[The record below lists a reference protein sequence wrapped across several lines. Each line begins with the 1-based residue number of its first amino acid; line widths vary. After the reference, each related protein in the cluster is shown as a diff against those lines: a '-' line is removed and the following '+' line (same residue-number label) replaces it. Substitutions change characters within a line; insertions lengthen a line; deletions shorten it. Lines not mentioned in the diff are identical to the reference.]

1 LDGSSPRLGKSRENP
16 SDASDVRDSR
26 LGLSRL
32 RERLRDDAE
41 LLDGVRERRGCVE
54 ASEPVGDGDIRRMK
68 AAKRSRSDGAPG
80 RRPILEPICLRE
92 LERDILGDYLK
103 VCSLND
109 GFCIIERT
117 TRTSAIGRSISRIF
131 SELPETPGEHVRKM
145 LHFLSGRKLA
155 LTSSYLRQRRGPLY
169 YFLLCYAQVAYAMIV
184 AGCHNLI
191 LPSYAACHCAPIL
204 ETARYV
210 TGPPRCRIGLALSRT
225 GATCDAR
232 TVRCTATTRGFC
244 AVVHARC
251 RW

>member
-1 LDGSSPRLGKSRENP
+1 MVLYYRKNYS
-16 SDASDVRDSR
+16 
-26 LGLSRL
+26 
-32 RERLRDDAE
+32 
-41 LLDGVRERRGCVE
+41 
-54 ASEPVGDGDIRRMK
+54 
-68 AAKRSRSDGAPG
+68 
-80 RRPILEPICLRE
+80 
-92 LERDILGDYLK
+92 YL
-103 VCSLND
+103 CYRSLNFSHLLRASRNSRRACAED
-109 GFCIIERT
+109 VALLS
-117 TRTSAIGRSISRIF
+117 TRN
-131 SELPETPGEHVRKM
+131 
-145 LHFLSGRKLA
+145 LA